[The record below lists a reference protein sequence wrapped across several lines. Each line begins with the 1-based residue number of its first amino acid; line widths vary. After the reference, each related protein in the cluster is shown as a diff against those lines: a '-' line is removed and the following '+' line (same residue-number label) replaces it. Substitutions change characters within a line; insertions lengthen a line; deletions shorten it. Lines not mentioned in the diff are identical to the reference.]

1 MRKIIF
7 NIILFFI
14 PIGFLQAQS
23 KGTLNYKL
31 ITRTSITSTEVNH
44 IIYFNGTKSLE
55 LGIPKKII
63 SGTDKKSETEIN
75 EIKVV
80 KSKKPT
86 FVYKDLQLSKLTVGD
101 FIISKQYLI
110 ADTLNNFKWKV
121 TSEHKK
127 ILNYT
132 CTKATVNFR
141 GRNYTAWFTEQIPLP
156 LGPWKFG
163 DLPGLIIK
171 VTDNEGKFDYELT
184 GINLRAKF
192 DDKIIA
198 IPLAYAKDKAITH
211 QQFISLLNK
220 KIADNEKLSRVVIT
234 LPDGGWGKA
243 TINLPEKKEK
253 F

>member
-1 MRKIIF
+1 M
-7 NIILFFI
+7 LFFFI
-14 PIGFLQAQS
+14 AIDILSAQS

-31 ITRTSITSTEVNH
+31 TTRTRFERNELNH
-44 IIYFNGTKSLE
+44 IIYFHNGQSIE
-55 LGIPKKII
+55 LGIPKKQTNKTEKI
-63 SGTDKKSETEIN
+63 SESEIN
-75 EIKVV
+75 ETRVLV
-80 KSKKPT
+80 SNKKL
-86 FVYKDLQLSKLTVGD
+86 FVYKNFLSKKLLLSDYIMAKKV
-101 FIISKQYLI
+101 LI
-110 ADTLNNFKWKV
+110 TDTLNNLKWKIS
-121 TSEHKK
+121 TEHRKV
-127 ILNYT
+127 LNYT

-234 LPDGGWGKA
+234 LPDGEWGKA